1 MTSGI
6 ARHGK
11 VRHRRPLS
19 CFVFRKTLGP
29 SLSLSLSPPLL
40 ALSPSPPQRQ
50 NRPLSCFVFRKTL
63 GPSLSLTSS
72 PRLPPTTKQTFA
84 FLSTTANAGSIVA
97 CPTDKLNGTV
107 SANCTTA
114 VANLNA
120 FAPASGAATAVV
132 GGVSVQGLLAY
143 VVVSN
148 IAAKKQAVVA
158 CDVNYLTGAFT
169 GCVDSGAVLSGV
181 SAVSPGL
188 KGARVY
194 AATQGGAAA
203 AAGVGGAYE
212 CALAGKVISGCVLTA
227 SPASKFNGA
236 TQIALATRGFA

>member
-1 MTSGI
+1 MLFEE
-6 ARHGK
+6 HW
-11 VRHRRPLS
+11 
-19 CFVFRKTLGP
+19 GP
-29 SLSLSLSPPLL
+29 RSLSLSPPLL

-63 GPSLSLTSS
+63 GPSFSLTSS
-72 PRLPPTTKQTFA
+72 PRIPPTTKQTFA
-84 FLSTTANAGSIVA
+84 FLSTTANAGSVVA

-148 IAAKKQAVVA
+148 IAANKQAVVA

-194 AATQGGAAA
+194 AATQG